1 MRNVLLK
8 IQYDGSAFHGFQ
20 VQKEDVT
27 VQQTLQDALVTLFG
41 QPVTVT
47 GCSRTDSGVHALW
60 YVAKVTFNGNI
71 AVEKIPYALATVL
84 PKQLSVIDAAECD
97 ADFHP
102 RYDVVSKTYI
112 YRVYVGRFVN
122 PFESGY
128 SWHCKF
134 PIDVDKMKSAAG
146 CFVGKHDFKGFMA
159 SGSSVTDTVRTVSD
173 CSVERFGDILQISIT
188 ADGFLY
194 NMVRIIAGTL
204 VEIGGGKIDEN
215 DLPCIIASG
224 VREKA
229 GITAPAHGLFLA
241 KVDYGK
247 DVFSKNEKEDL

>member
-20 VQKEDVT
+20 VQKNDVT
-27 VQQTLQDALVTLFG
+27 VQQTLQDALIKLFG
-41 QPVTVT
+41 EPVTVT
-47 GCSRTDSGVHALW
+47 GCSRTDSGVHALC
-60 YVAKVTFNGNI
+60 YVAKVTFEGAI
-71 AVEKIPYALATVL
+71 DVGKIPYALATVL
-84 PKQLSVIDAAECD
+84 PKQLSVTDAAECD
-97 ADFHP
+97 ENFHP

-112 YRVYVGRFVN
+112 YRIYTGDFNN

-134 PIDVDKMKSAAG
+134 PVDVEKMKRAAA
-146 CFVGKHDFKGFMA
+146 CFKGKHDFKGFMT
-159 SGSSVTDTVRTVSD
+159 SGSSVKDTVRTVFD
-173 CSVERFGDILQISIT
+173 CFVEQFDDILQISIT

-204 VEIGGGKIDEN
+204 VEIGGGRIDEK
-215 DLPCIIASG
+215 DLPDIIASG
-224 VREKA
+224 IRERA
-229 GITAPAHGLFLA
+229 GVTAPAHGLFLA

-247 DVFSKNEKEDL
+247 DVFSKDER

>member
-20 VQKEDVT
+20 VQKDDVT

-47 GCSRTDSGVHALW
+47 GCSRTDSGVHALC

-97 ADFHP
+97 EDFHP
-102 RYDVVSKTYI
+102 RYDVVSKTYV
-112 YRVYVGRFVN
+112 YRIYVGKHNN

-134 PIDVDKMKSAAG
+134 PIDVDKMKKAAV

-159 SGSSVTDTVRTVSD
+159 SGSSVLDTVRTVSD
-173 CSVERFGDILQISIT
+173 CSVKQNGDILEMSIT

-204 VEIGGGKIDEN
+204 AEIGAGRISEN
-215 DLPCIIASG
+215 DLPDIISSG
-224 VREKA
+224 IREKA
-229 GITAPAHGLFLA
+229 GMTAPAHGLFLA
-241 KVDYGK
+241 RVDYGK
-247 DVFSKNEKEDL
+247 DVFLKNEKEDL

>member
-20 VQKEDVT
+20 IQKDDET
-27 VQQTLQDALVTLFG
+27 VQQTLQDALIHLFG
-41 QPVTVT
+41 EPVTVT
-47 GCSRTDSGVHALW
+47 GCSRTDSGVHALC

-71 AVEKIPYALATVL
+71 ATEKMPYALATVL
-84 PKQLSVIDAAECD
+84 PKQLSVIDAAECS

-102 RYDVVSKTYI
+102 RYDVVSKTYVYRI
-112 YRVYVGRFVN
+112 YLGKHGN

-134 PIDVDKMKSAAG
+134 PIDVQKMKRAAG
-146 CFVGKHDFKGFMA
+146 CFAGRHDFKGFMA
-159 SGSSVTDTVRTVSD
+159 SGSSVQDTVRTVYE
-173 CSVERFGDILQISIT
+173 CSVELCGDILQIRIT

-204 VEIGGGKIDEN
+204 AEIGGGRINEN
-215 DLPCIIASG
+215 DLPDIIASG
-224 VREKA
+224 IREKA
-229 GITAPAHGLFLA
+229 GVTAPAHGLFLA

-247 DVFSKNEKEDL
+247 DVFSKDER